1 MEITIQ
7 QATNAHQEGKLDE
20 AERFYRTILKAQP
33 NHLEANNNLGLLLEN
48 SGKLKEAEKYFRKA
62 IELKPDLA
70 ETHNNL
76 SNTLYKL
83 NKFEEALDSCRKA
96 IELKPDFAKAHN
108 GLGSALLKLNRIEEA
123 EASYKKAVEIKPNYA
138 EAYNNWGVSLN
149 ECGRL
154 EEAIEKYAQALTLN
168 PKQKNAK
175 KNMVSILNY
184 IEPNKI
190 NTHPIIVA
198 NRNLKDVKNNFSL
211 EKEIKTNELGIFFK
225 DCNKILQDSNEELT
239 TNLSQIHRRNKI
251 NLGCTRHKQIFKEL
265 NIVAKACFSCFKIQI
280 EPKNVLELFKL
291 FFIFDKLVLPKNNS
305 RKCMVETRQE
315 VSGTYKGLIYC
326 SSLEETNE
334 ILEIISPVI
343 SKLIQYK
350 IDIKRGCIEYTDS
363 FPDYEETNKDAPN
376 FMKYN
381 DDWLTVEKN
390 FDITKNI
397 RLKNNNNSLGGI
409 SVSDVLIMN
418 NWLNYARIIGDQSY
432 KNIDEKAIYFNRVSF
447 EVLEKQLVKRKKEF
461 LHGLDFFK

>member
-1 MEITIQ
+1 
-7 QATNAHQEGKLDE
+7 
-20 AERFYRTILKAQP
+20 
-33 NHLEANNNLGLLLEN
+33 
-48 SGKLKEAEKYFRKA
+48 
-62 IELKPDLA
+62 
-70 ETHNNL
+70 
-76 SNTLYKL
+76 
-83 NKFEEALDSCRKA
+83 
-96 IELKPDFAKAHN
+96 
-108 GLGSALLKLNRIEEA
+108 
-123 EASYKKAVEIKPNYA
+123 
-138 EAYNNWGVSLN
+138 
-149 ECGRL
+149 
-154 EEAIEKYAQALTLN
+154 
-168 PKQKNAK
+168 
-175 KNMVSILNY
+175 
-184 IEPNKI
+184 
-190 NTHPIIVA
+190 
-198 NRNLKDVKNNFSL
+198 
-211 EKEIKTNELGIFFK
+211 
-225 DCNKILQDSNEELT
+225 
-239 TNLSQIHRRNKI
+239 
-251 NLGCTRHKQIFKEL
+251 
-265 NIVAKACFSCFKIQI
+265 
-280 EPKNVLELFKL
+280 
-291 FFIFDKLVLPKNNS
+291 
-305 RKCMVETRQE
+305 MVETRQE